1 MTIEKLQPDTL
12 DPAIFRVSRIF
23 GAFYEIYSQDLGY
36 KRAVLRGKLRLDKV
50 DERNPITVGDYV
62 LTEKKA
68 SSDFTIL
75 SRMNR
80 NNFLVRRSEQG
91 DSHVLCANVEY
102 VGIIASL
109 QDPETKT
116 GFIDRSI
123 AACYHAGIT
132 PLIIF
137 TKKDLLQEEDVEIKT
152 SLYKSLG
159 YLVEPVSCHDPESIE
174 HLKSMLADK
183 TTYFVG
189 ISGSGKST
197 LINVLSGNEAQKVN
211 TISGSTKKGRH
222 TTTNSYL
229 IPISPSTYLIDSP
242 GIKEWGI
249 FHIPRSIILE
259 SFPELAKVQPN
270 CSESDCCQLSDGCE
284 MLSLVSSGN
293 MVLEREIS
301 VLSMLESLDR
311 LHKVRTGNLKSG
323 KFRGKK

>member
-62 LTEKKA
+62 LAEKKA

-75 SRMNR
+75 SRMKR

>member
-1 MTIEKLQPDTL
+1 MTIENFQKDILE
-12 DPAIFRVSRIF
+12 PAEFRVSRIF
-23 GAFYEIYSQDLGY
+23 GAFYEIYNENLGY
-36 KRAVLRGKLRLDKV
+36 NRAVLRGKLRLDKV
-50 DERNPITVGDYV
+50 EERNPITVGDNV
-62 LTEKKA
+62 LAERKA

-75 SRMNR
+75 SRLPR
-80 NNFLVRRSEQG
+80 QNFLVRKSEQG
-91 DSHVLCANVEY
+91 DSHVLCANVDY

-109 QDPETKT
+109 QDPETKN

-123 AACYHAGIT
+123 AACYHAGIV

-137 TKKDLLQEEDVEIKT
+137 TKKDLLSEEELFEKT
-152 SLYKSLG
+152 HYYKSLE
-159 YLVEPVSCHDPESIE
+159 YKLIAVSYHDLTSIE
-174 HLKSMLADK
+174 ELKLILQEK

-197 LINVLSGNEAQKVN
+197 LINALTGNKDQKVN

-229 IPISPSTYLIDSP
+229 IPIPYFSYLIDSP

-249 FHIPRSIILE
+249 FHIPKTTLLE
-259 SFPELAKVQPN
+259 SFPELSKIQETCN
-270 CSESDCCQLSDGCE
+270 QKECCHLQESCA
-284 MLSLVSSGN
+284 MLTHISSGK
-293 MVLEREIS
+293 MILDREIS
-301 VLSMLESLDR
+301 ITSMLESLDR